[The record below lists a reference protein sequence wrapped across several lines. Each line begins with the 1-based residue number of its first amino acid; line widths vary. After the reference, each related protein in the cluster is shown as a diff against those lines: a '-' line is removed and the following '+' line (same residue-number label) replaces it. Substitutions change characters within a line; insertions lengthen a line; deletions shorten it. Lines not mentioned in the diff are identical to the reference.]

1 MLIPVS
7 RLLLLTLLL
16 LLPISDGRL
25 TGEKRRAIR
34 FDSAKRVNLD
44 YTFIIIIIYLHK
56 DKHTHTHT
64 HTHTRVAALCPGLPR

>member
-34 FDSAKRVNLD
+34 FDSAKRVNLA

-64 HTHTRVAALCPGLPR
+64 HTRLAALYPGLAE